1 VAKKIVAKK
10 ITPKDKFEEDFKEV
24 QALLKDLRL
33 DLKKVTEKVEGLCHT
48 PLRASPNPP
57 PPPKK

>member
-1 VAKKIVAKK
+1 MAKKIVAKK

-33 DLKKVTEKVEGLCHT
+33 DLERVTKRINGLCHI
-48 PLRASPNPP
+48 PLRPGAGPLPP
-57 PPPKK
+57 SKK